1 MTRLRIVHRTGFQYA
16 SPATA
21 SYNEARMLPRTQDRQ
36 LVLQARVETQPATHP
51 NTYNDH
57 WGTPVTAFEVLT
69 PHEELSVVATSIVET
84 RTVPAR
90 GREIGWAQ
98 IAHAAATSLDVAEML
113 IQTHATDPD
122 EQMRE
127 IAAETGASHDGID
140 DAATAICRI
149 VGEAMTY
156 RRGVTGVN
164 STARDAWPARAGVCQ
179 DIAHVTLGMLRAAGI
194 PSRYVSGYLHPDAD
208 PKVGET
214 VVGESHAWVEW
225 FSGRWCGY
233 DPTNLVEIGPSHVF
247 VGVGRDYS
255 DIAPLRGVYAG
266 SGASELFVSVDITRL
281 E

>member
-16 SPATA
+16 SSATA

-36 LVLQARVETQPATHP
+36 LVLHARVETSPATHP
-51 NTYNDH
+51 STYSDH
-57 WGTPVTAFEVLT
+57 WGTPVTSFEVLT
-69 PHEELSVVATSIVET
+69 PHDELSVVATSVVET
-84 RTVPAR
+84 RAVAPR

-98 IAHAAATSLDVAEML
+98 LAHAAATSLDVAEML
-113 IQTHATDPD
+113 MQTHATEPD

-127 IAAETGASHDGID
+127 LAAQVRAAHEGID
-140 DAATAICRI
+140 DAARGICRV

-156 RRGVTGVN
+156 RRGVTGVS

-179 DIAHVTLGMLRAAGI
+179 DIAHVTLGMLRSAGI
-194 PSRYVSGYLHPDAD
+194 PARYVSGYLHPDAD

-214 VVGESHAWVEW
+214 VTGESHAWVEW
-225 FSGRWCGY
+225 FSGQWRGY
-233 DPTNLVEIGPSHVF
+233 DPTNLVEIGLSHVF
-247 VGVGRDYS
+247 VGVGRDYA

-266 SGASELFVSVDITRL
+266 SGTSDMFVSVDITRL

>member
-21 SYNEARMLPRTQDRQ
+21 SYNEARMLPCTQDRQ
-36 LVLQARVETQPATHP
+36 LVLQARVDTAPSTHP

-69 PHEELSVVATSIVET
+69 PHEELSVVATSVVET
-84 RTVPAR
+84 RTVARR
-90 GREIGWAQ
+90 GREIGWGQ
-98 IAHAAATSLDVAEML
+98 LAHAAATSLDVAEML
-113 IQTHATDPD
+113 IQTDATEPD

-127 IAAETGASHDGID
+127 IAARARNDADGID
-140 DAATAICRI
+140 AAAREICRV
-149 VGEAMTY
+149 VGVAMTY

-194 PSRYVSGYLHPDAD
+194 PARYVSGYLHPDPD

-214 VVGESHAWVEW
+214 VTGESHAWVEW
-225 FSGRWCGY
+225 FSGAWRGY

-266 SGASELFVSVDITRL
+266 SGSSDMFVSVEITRL

>member
-1 MTRLRIVHRTGFQYA
+1 VTRLRIVHRTGFQYA
-16 SPATA
+16 SPVTA

-36 LVLQARVETQPATHP
+36 LVLQARVETSPATNP
-51 NTYNDH
+51 STYSDH

-69 PHEELSVVATSIVET
+69 PHEQLSVVATSVVET
-84 RTVPAR
+84 RAATVP
-90 GREIGWAQ
+90 GPGLDWAQ
-98 IAHAAATSLDVAEML
+98 LLHAARISLEVAEML
-113 IQTHATDPD
+113 IQTDATEPD
-122 EQMRE
+122 EQMRMLARNARGE
-127 IAAETGASHDGID
+127 HDDVDG
-140 DAATAICRI
+140 AATAICRL

-194 PSRYVSGYLHPDAD
+194 PARYVSGYLHPDAD

-214 VVGESHAWVEW
+214 VTGESHAWVEW
-225 FSGRWCGY
+225 FSGGWRGY
-233 DPTNLVEIGPSHVF
+233 DPTNVVEIGPSHVF
-247 VGVGRDYS
+247 VGVGRDYA

-266 SGASELFVSVDITRL
+266 SGASDMFVSVDITRL

>member
-36 LVLQARVETQPATHP
+36 LVLQARVETSPATHP
-51 NTYNDH
+51 STYNDH

-69 PHEELSVVATSIVET
+69 PHEELSVVATSVVET
-84 RTVPAR
+84 RTIPA
-90 GREIGWAQ
+90 GGPELGWDQLAR
-98 IAHAAATSLDVAEML
+98 AAATSLDVAEML

-127 IAAETGASHDGID
+127 LAERARAEHDGV
-140 DAATAICRI
+140 DAAATSICRI

-194 PSRYVSGYLHPDAD
+194 PARYVSGYLHPDAD

-214 VVGESHAWVEW
+214 VTGESHAWVEW
-225 FSGRWCGY
+225 FSGAWRGY

-255 DIAPLRGVYAG
+255 DISPLRGVYAG

>member
-36 LVLQARVETQPATHP
+36 LVLQARVETSPATHP
-51 NTYNDH
+51 STYNDH

-69 PHEELSVVATSIVET
+69 PHEELSVVATSVVET
-84 RTVPAR
+84 RTIPAR
-90 GREIGWAQ
+90 GPELGWDQLAR
-98 IAHAAATSLDVAEML
+98 AAATSLDVAEML

-122 EQMRE
+122 EQIRE
-127 IAAETGASHDGID
+127 LAEQARAEHDGID
-140 DAATAICRI
+140 AAATAICRI

-194 PSRYVSGYLHPDAD
+194 PARYVSGYLHPDAD

-214 VVGESHAWVEW
+214 VTGESHAWVEW
-225 FSGRWCGY
+225 FSGAWRGY

-255 DIAPLRGVYAG
+255 DISPLRGVYAG

>member
-36 LVLQARVETQPATHP
+36 LVLQARVETSPAAHP

-69 PHEELSVVATSIVET
+69 PHEELSVVATSVVET
-84 RTVPAR
+84 RAVAAR
-90 GREIGWAQ
+90 GREIDWAQ
-98 IAHAAATSLDVAEML
+98 LAHAAATSLDVAEML
-113 IQTHATDPD
+113 IQTDATEPD
-122 EQMRE
+122 EQMRGL
-127 IAAETGASHDGID
+127 AAQTRAAHAGID
-140 DAATAICRI
+140 DAARAICRI
-149 VGEAMTY
+149 VGQAMTY

-194 PSRYVSGYLHPDAD
+194 PARYVSGYLHPDAD
-208 PKVGET
+208 PQVGET
-214 VVGESHAWVEW
+214 VTGESHAWVEW
-225 FSGRWCGY
+225 FSGGWRGY

-247 VGVGRDYS
+247 VGVGRDYA

-266 SGASELFVSVDITRL
+266 SGASDMFVSVDITRL

>member
-36 LVLQARVETQPATHP
+36 LVLQARLETTPATHP
-51 NTYNDH
+51 STYNDH
-57 WGTPVTAFEVLT
+57 WGAPVASFEVLT
-69 PHEELSVVATSIVET
+69 PHDELSVVATSVVET
-84 RTVPAR
+84 RALAPR
-90 GREIGWAQ
+90 GRELGWEEL
-98 IAHAAATSLDVAEML
+98 AHAAATSLDVAEML
-113 IQTHATDPD
+113 IQTHATEPD
-122 EQMRE
+122 AQMRE
-127 IAAETGASHDGID
+127 LAARSRAEHDGID
-140 DAATAICRI
+140 GAARGICRI

-194 PSRYVSGYLHPDAD
+194 PARYVSGYLHPDAD

-214 VVGESHAWVEW
+214 VTGESHAWVEW
-225 FSGRWCGY
+225 FSGAWRGY

-266 SGASELFVSVDITRL
+266 SGASDMFVSVDITRL